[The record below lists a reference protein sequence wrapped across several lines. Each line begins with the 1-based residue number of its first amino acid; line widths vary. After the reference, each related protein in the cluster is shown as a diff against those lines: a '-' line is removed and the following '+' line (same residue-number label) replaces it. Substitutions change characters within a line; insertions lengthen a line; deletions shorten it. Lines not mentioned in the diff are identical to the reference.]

1 MTAPGLLVRYVLAV
15 IIGIVLLVLVFT
27 WVLVDSY
34 RSVDLPSTP
43 LALRVVAMLALY
55 AVAAGSLAFA
65 GRDATWEWGLRI
77 SLPMLVVLGIASLLN
92 GPTSPEGLQGEALM
106 AGLLA
111 AACVGSWLG
120 SKAARRRAPA
130 PPT

>member
-15 IIGIVLLVLVFT
+15 IIGVVLLVLVFT

-34 RSVDLPSTP
+34 QSVDLPSTP
-43 LALRVVAMLALY
+43 MAVRVVAMLASY
-55 AVAAGSLAFA
+55 AVAAGLLAFA

-77 SLPMLVVLGIASLLN
+77 SLPMLVVLGIDALLN
-92 GPTSPEGLQGEALM
+92 GLTSPEALQIEGLM

-111 AACVGSWLG
+111 AACVGSWCG
-120 SKAARRRAPA
+120 SKVARRA
-130 PPT
+130 